1 MANIVFFLEMRQRG
15 RLAGFSLYVST
26 DGAIDN
32 SSLCY
37 KDGPALPSLDFIIN
51 CVKYGRYVI
60 FYNERLDAVSY
71 PASYEHSS
79 YTELCELT
87 VYGKLV
93 YI

>member
-1 MANIVFFLEMRQRG
+1 MRQRG
-15 RLAGFSLYVST
+15 RLAGFSLFVST
-26 DGAIDN
+26 DGSIEN

-37 KDGPALPSLDFIIN
+37 KDGPKLPPLDFITHW
-51 CVKYGRYVI
+51 VKYGRYVI